1 MRREKKRRDYFTL
14 IELLIVIAIIAI
26 LAGLL
31 LPALN
36 SARMRANSVTCLNQL
51 RQIGTGMISYTR
63 DYQDYVPFCRQ
74 KWNNTAQYMDSWI
87 VMLWPYVGNSSYG
100 NFFSGRKTI
109 FLCPAAPPD
118 QVYQHTYQGTL
129 YSITSYGWNTYC
141 GCWTDNSQFNGF
153 VSEPRMAKKITANKR
168 PSRAIVCAD
177 GQMQKDDQKNMLT
190 VYDYTTALDRLSLRH
205 PGETDQVLYAD
216 GHAGVLPTLRY
227 VPNNKKVREIF
238 LFENMD
244 GSRYW
249 R

>member
-51 RQIGTGMISYTR
+51 KQIGTGMISYTR

-100 NFFSGRKTI
+100 NFFSDRKTV
-109 FLCPAAPPD
+109 FLCPVAPPE
-118 QVYQHTYQGTL
+118 QVYQHTSQGTL

-141 GCWTDNSQFNGF
+141 GYWTDNSQYNGF
-153 VSEPRMAKKITANKR
+153 LSESRMAKKITANKR
-168 PSRAIVCAD
+168 PSSAVVCAD
-177 GQMQKDDQKNMLT
+177 GKMQKDDQKNMLT
-190 VYDYTTALDRLSLRH
+190 VYDYATVLDRLSLRH
-205 PGETDQVLYAD
+205 SGGSDQVLYAD

>member
-1 MRREKKRRDYFTL
+1 MRGDEKRRGLFTL

-51 RQIGTGMISYTR
+51 RQIGTGMINYTR

-100 NFFSGRKTI
+100 NFFSDRKTI
-109 FLCPAAPPD
+109 FLCPAAPPE
-118 QVYQHTYQGTL
+118 QVYQHSYQDTL

-141 GCWTDNSQFNGF
+141 GYTMVFSRSHAWRRRS
-153 VSEPRMAKKITANKR
+153 PRTNVRAAPLSAPMVKCRRMTRKI
-168 PSRAIVCAD
+168 C
-177 GQMQKDDQKNMLT
+177 
-190 VYDYTTALDRLSLRH
+190 
-205 PGETDQVLYAD
+205 
-216 GHAGVLPTLRY
+216 
-227 VPNNKKVREIF
+227 
-238 LFENMD
+238 
-244 GSRYW
+244 
-249 R
+249 